1 MLYKDS
7 LKEEILTTLENRVVG
22 ISDCIVALVNE
33 GYIPNKKKD
42 TILKWSGIL
51 IHAYENIN
59 ILSKEQQNKIDN
71 LYNKIINL

>member
-7 LKEEILTTLENRVVG
+7 LKEEILATLEKRVVS

-33 GYIPNKKKD
+33 GYVPNKNKD

-51 IHAYENIN
+51 IHAYQNVN
-59 ILSKEQQNKIDN
+59 ILSAEQQNKLDN
-71 LYNKIINL
+71 LFNKVISL

>member
-7 LKEEILTTLENRVVG
+7 SKQEILTALNNRVVG

-33 GYIPNKKKD
+33 GYIPNKNKD

-51 IHAYENIN
+51 IHAYQNIDV
-59 ILSKEQQNKIDN
+59 LSKEQQNNLDN
-71 LYNKIINL
+71 LYNKIISL

>member
-7 LKEEILTTLENRVVG
+7 LKEEILATLEKRVVS

-33 GYIPNKKKD
+33 GYVPNKNKD

-51 IHAYENIN
+51 IHAYQNVN
-59 ILSKEQQNKIDN
+59 ILSEEQQNKLDN
-71 LYNKIINL
+71 LFNKVISL